1 MLKTSTRVNIISFTA
16 CIVFIG
22 SIFYGQKEYFY
33 NCYEFCTVFIAS
45 IVNLRI
51 AGWYIP
57 WRYVSVCILVASVF
71 VYYKIRKW
79 AKSYVSKS
87 VTENGP
93 VLVSGKTLLEIHTA
107 SHNIRELS
115 RRLENVEKTTH
126 LVMKQLEAV
135 TKCMTEVIKEGK
147 VKKNNNGEQGSTPE
161 THL

>member
-1 MLKTSTRVNIISFTA
+1 MR
-16 CIVFIG
+16 
-22 SIFYGQKEYFY
+22 
-33 NCYEFCTVFIAS
+33 
-45 IVNLRI
+45 R
-51 AGWYIP
+51 
-57 WRYVSVCILVASVF
+57 SVF
-71 VYYKIRKW
+71 TIFNSIRKW